1 MVRFRRTRLLSCRD
15 TAGAA
20 TMHMALVMTPG
31 AMMSGIAIPL
41 SSPNC
46 AVAADAVSPDCRR
59 HSGSSTAVS
68 IRRHVWQRRET
79 AVGADNASSSWRKS
93 ADGTP
98 GGSGARRRNI
108 IQTQIPARIPA
119 KPGSAARMDSGDR
132 VKISSSTRLPTN
144 RTTCSLH
151 SHCAG
156 VSMSP
161 RP

>member
-59 HSGSSTAVS
+59 HSGSSAAVS

-119 KPGSAARMDSGDR
+119 KPGSAARTDSGDR

-144 RTTCSLH
+144 RTICSLH

-156 VSMSP
+156 VSISP